1 MNQNNDITFA
11 ESVRMR
17 PYMYIGNDGL
27 IGLFTGLISNCI
39 ELCETDEIYF
49 EIVISGNNEFR
60 FDISSKHD
68 ISPFLR
74 QLLVEK
80 HETNYYLPSV
90 FKIISEKFEVITTGR
105 KTKIHFSVDNNVIKD
120 TLVDYTKLSEKMLQ
134 LAMLNRN
141 TEIVTKDKTQKY
153 INQNYYHFPEGIFHL
168 SNRAIKEA
176 LGKPAFQ
183 LSFDNE
189 LNGNKYQ
196 ILLAYR
202 TDWYPPPL
210 VVSFANNVSTTYGGS
225 LVNGV
230 LEGLISACKAYVK
243 EQQLSTYKIKQKKF
257 LNGLILICAVRG
269 KEYIY
274 GGSFKEILENEDI
287 QKDAKK
293 IIHTLALD
301 FFRNEKVKANEF
313 LWRFD
318 TSQLTS
324 GMY

>member
-1 MNQNNDITFA
+1 MNQNNDITFE

-17 PYMYIGNDGL
+17 PYMFIGNDGL
-27 IGLFTGLISNCI
+27 IGLFTGLISDCT

-60 FDISSKHD
+60 FDVSSIHD
-68 ISPFLR
+68 INPFLR
-74 QLLVEK
+74 LLTAEK
-80 HETNYYLPSV
+80 PETNYYMPHV
-90 FKIISEKFEVITTGR
+90 FKIISETFEITTSGR
-105 KTKIHFSVDNNVIKD
+105 KTKIHFSIDNKVTKD
-120 TLVDYTKLSEKMLQ
+120 TLVDYTKLSDKMLQ
-134 LAMLNRN
+134 LAILNRN
-141 TEIVTKDKTQKY
+141 TEIVTKDKSQKY

-168 SNRAIKEA
+168 ANRAIKDA

-183 LSFDNE
+183 LRFDDE

-202 TDWYPPPL
+202 TDWYPSPQ
-210 VVSFANNVSTTYGGS
+210 VVSFANNVSTDSEGS
-225 LVNGV
+225 LVNGI
-230 LEGLISACKAYVK
+230 LEGLISACKAHVK
-243 EQQLSTYKIKQKKF
+243 EQQLSTYKVKQKKF
-257 LNGLILICAVRG
+257 LNGLILICAVRAKG
-269 KEYIY
+269 YSY
-274 GGSFKEILENEDI
+274 REIIENNEI

-293 IIHTLALD
+293 IIHALALD

-318 TSQLTS
+318 SSQLTS